1 MKLNMFIV
9 MYKALKMTELNSV
22 SLNSRERRANL
33 QRGEE
38 IFYNN
43 IDLRCI
49 LLRVIFNF
57 PNFEQLHLKH
67 HYMCLN

>member
-22 SLNSRERRANL
+22 SLNRRERRANI

-38 IFYNN
+38 IFS
-43 IDLRCI
+43 
-49 LLRVIFNF
+49 
-57 PNFEQLHLKH
+57 KH
-67 HYMCLN
+67 YRLEMHFAQSYI